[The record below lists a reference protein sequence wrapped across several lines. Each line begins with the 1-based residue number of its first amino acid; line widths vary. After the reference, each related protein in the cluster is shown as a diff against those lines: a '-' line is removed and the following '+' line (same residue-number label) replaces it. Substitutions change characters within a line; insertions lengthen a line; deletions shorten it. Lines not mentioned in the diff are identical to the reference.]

1 LNTALAQASFGALP
15 VIFDVAAITRLK
27 LRVEQSSLSAFET
40 AKTLAMSIKQRNDFM
55 FNVIIG
61 VSFVIFSFNVCL
73 F

>member
-1 LNTALAQASFGALP
+1 MAP
-15 VIFDVAAITRLK
+15 ITRLK